1 MDENV
6 PYLPAEIVYVV
17 FSSLDFFSLV
27 TVSTVSHTWNEQ
39 SIYTRKRM
47 SENLVGLKKR
57 WEDKTSSYKQSV
69 QTLALSILNVYD
81 GLETGTLSLI
91 QARSK
96 QLFDNVIGKLHC
108 TDINESLST
117 AQNMVLYS
125 YSPIL
130 KYSQGAPERKC
141 ASVLYDYLSSAETF
155 SRGKDLKDID
165 QNPFIE
171 IKEQQNISRLLLEIK
186 STIEKMFGCAPRWVP
201 ALPHA
206 HQSKYQTM

>member
-47 SENLVGLKKR
+47 SEELLELKTR
-57 WEDKTSSYKQSV
+57 WEGKTNGYIKQLDTLSS
-69 QTLALSILNVYD
+69 SILEHYRDVSTEIFN
-81 GLETGTLSLI
+81 TL
-91 QARSK
+91 QTKSK
-96 QLFDNVIGKLHC
+96 EKFGNIANKLHC